1 MATNHSSVVDRNVVQ
16 DMKECENMKLMRN
29 AKPETDAKRETCTN
43 GNLRRIGISNSPKMY
58 SILFAKFACLG
69 MQ

>member
-29 AKPETDAKRETCTN
+29 AKPETDAKRETGTN

-58 SILFAKFACLG
+58 SILLAKFACLG